1 VAKPVV
7 DRIEQELADEATV
20 LRLDA
25 RSDVGSEAIK
35 RYGIRGLP
43 TLIVVDG
50 CGKAVASYGGVPN
63 ADKIAEV
70 VRSTPTCNP

>member
-20 LRLDA
+20 LRLDVN
-25 RSDVGSEAIK
+25 SDAGSEAIK

-50 CGKAVASYGGVPN
+50 CGEAVAKYAGVPN
-63 ADKIAEV
+63 ASGVVET
-70 VRSTPTCNP
+70 VRSTPTCSQ